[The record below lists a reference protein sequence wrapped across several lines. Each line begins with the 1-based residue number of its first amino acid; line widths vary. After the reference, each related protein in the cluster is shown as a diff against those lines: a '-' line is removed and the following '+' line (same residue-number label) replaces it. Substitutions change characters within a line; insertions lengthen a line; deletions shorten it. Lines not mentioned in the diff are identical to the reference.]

1 MRAIWKGALAFGM
14 VSIPVRLYSATED
27 RDVSFHQV
35 HEEDAGRVRYHRVCT
50 VCDNEVAY
58 ADLAKGFELPSGE
71 TVILTDEDFANLPLP
86 TTKVVELV
94 SFVPADQVDPLAL
107 ARGYYLEPDPAG
119 LKPYELL
126 RAALDRTSRVG
137 LAKIAVRSK
146 ESLAVL
152 RPRGDVLALQTMVW
166 PDEVRKAQ
174 FDVLDREVSVSNA
187 ELKMADTLIEAMS
200 GDFTPEA
207 YQDGYREALLSVI
220 EAKTAG
226 KEFVAPPASA
236 QPAPSVDLI
245 TALQASVEAAKAARG
260 EPQTVP
266 KQRKSGDK
274 SDGDNSDGDKSNKAS
289 REKPSRRS

>member
-1 MRAIWKGALAFGM
+1 MRAIWTGALAFGM

-35 HEEDAGRVRYHRVCT
+35 HDEDAGRVRYQRMCT
-50 VCDNEVAY
+50 VCDQEVAY

-86 TTKVVELV
+86 TTKIVELV
-94 SFVPADQVDPLAL
+94 AFVPADQVDPLAL

-119 LKPYELL
+119 RKPYELL

-174 FDVLDREVSVSNA
+174 FDVLDREVSVSDA

-226 KEFVAPPASA
+226 KEFVAPPTSA
-236 QPAPSVDLI
+236 QPAPAVDLI
-245 TALQASVEAAKAARG
+245 TALKASVEAAKAARG
-260 EPQTVP
+260 DPPNVP
-266 KQRKSGDK
+266 SQRQSGNKGKSGDK
-274 SDGDNSDGDKSNKAS
+274 GKQA
-289 REKPSRRS
+289 SRRS

>member
-35 HEEDAGRVRYHRVCT
+35 HDEDAGRVRYQRMCT
-50 VCDNEVAY
+50 VCDQEVAY

-94 SFVPADQVDPLAL
+94 AFVPADQIDPLAL

-119 LKPYELL
+119 RKPYELL
-126 RAALDRTSRVG
+126 RAALDRTNRVG

-152 RPRGDVLALQTMVW
+152 RPRGEVLALQTMVW

-174 FDVLDREVSVSNA
+174 FDVLDREVSVSSA
-187 ELKMADTLIEAMS
+187 ELKMADSLIEAMS
-200 GDFTPEA
+200 GDFTPET
-207 YQDGYREALLSVI
+207 YHDGYREALLSVI

-226 KEFVAPPASA
+226 QEYVAPPTSA

-245 TALQASVEAAKAARG
+245 SALQASVEAAKAARG
-260 EPQTVP
+260 DPPDLPTP
-266 KQRKSGDK
+266 RKSRDKSGDK
-274 SDGDNSDGDKSNKAS
+274 GKQAS
-289 REKPSRRS
+289 RQR

>member
-35 HEEDAGRVRYHRVCT
+35 HDEDAGRVRYQRMCT
-50 VCDNEVAY
+50 VCDQEVAY

-94 SFVPADQVDPLAL
+94 AFVPADQVDPLAL

-119 LKPYELL
+119 RKPYELL
-126 RAALDRTSRVG
+126 RAALERTSRVG

-174 FDVLDREVSVSNA
+174 FDVLDREVSVSEA

-236 QPAPSVDLI
+236 EPAPAVDLI

-260 EPQTVP
+260 VP
-266 KQRKSGDK
+266 PNVPRQRKSGDK
-274 SDGDNSDGDKSNKAS
+274 GKQA
-289 REKPSRRS
+289 SRRS

>member
-35 HEEDAGRVRYHRVCT
+35 HDEDAGRVRYQRMCT
-50 VCDNEVAY
+50 VCDQEVAY

-86 TTKVVELV
+86 TTKIVELV
-94 SFVPADQVDPLAL
+94 AFVPADQVDPLAL

-119 LKPYELL
+119 RKPYELL

-174 FDVLDREVSVSNA
+174 FDVLDREVSVSDA

-226 KEFVAPPASA
+226 KEFVAPPTSA
-236 QPAPSVDLI
+236 QPAPAVDLI
-245 TALQASVEAAKAARG
+245 TALKASVEAAKAARG
-260 EPQTVP
+260 DPPNVP
-266 KQRKSGDK
+266 SQRQSGNKGKSGDK
-274 SDGDNSDGDKSNKAS
+274 GKQA
-289 REKPSRRS
+289 SRRS

>member
-35 HEEDAGRVRYHRVCT
+35 HDEDAGRVRYQRMCT
-50 VCDNEVAY
+50 VCDKEVAY

-71 TVILTDEDFANLPLP
+71 TVLLTDEDFANLPLP

-94 SFVPADQVDPLAL
+94 AFVPADQVDPLAL

-119 LKPYELL
+119 RKPYELL
-126 RAALDRTSRVG
+126 RAALERTSRVG

-174 FDVLDREVSVSNA
+174 FDVLDREVAVSDA

-200 GDFTPEA
+200 SDFTPEA

-226 KEFVAPPASA
+226 KEFVAPPTSV
-236 QPAPSVDLI
+236 QPAPAVDLI

-260 EPQTVP
+260 DPPNVP
-266 KQRKSGDK
+266 KPRKSGDK
-274 SDGDNSDGDKSNKAS
+274 GKQA
-289 REKPSRRS
+289 SRRS

>member
-1 MRAIWKGALAFGM
+1 M

-35 HEEDAGRVRYHRVCT
+35 HDEDAGRVRYQRMCT
-50 VCDNEVAY
+50 VCDKEVAY

-71 TVILTDEDFANLPLP
+71 TVLLTDEDFANLPLP

-94 SFVPADQVDPLAL
+94 AFVPADQVDPLAL

-119 LKPYELL
+119 RKPYELL
-126 RAALDRTSRVG
+126 RAALERTSRVG

-174 FDVLDREVSVSNA
+174 FDVLDREVAVSDA

-200 GDFTPEA
+200 SDFTPEA

-226 KEFVAPPASA
+226 KEFVAPPTSA
-236 QPAPSVDLI
+236 QPAPAVDLI

-260 EPQTVP
+260 DPPNVP
-266 KQRKSGDK
+266 KPRKSGDK
-274 SDGDNSDGDKSNKAS
+274 GKQA
-289 REKPSRRS
+289 SRRS

>member
-35 HEEDAGRVRYHRVCT
+35 HDEDAGRVRYQRMCT
-50 VCDNEVAY
+50 VCDQEVAY

-94 SFVPADQVDPLAL
+94 AFVPADQVDPLAL

-119 LKPYELL
+119 RKPYELL

-174 FDVLDREVSVSNA
+174 FDVLDREVSVSDA

-226 KEFVAPPASA
+226 KEFVAPPTSA
-236 QPAPSVDLI
+236 QPAPAVDLI
-245 TALQASVEAAKAARG
+245 TALKASVEAAKAARG
-260 EPQTVP
+260 DPPTVP
-266 KQRKSGDK
+266 SQRQSGNEGKSGDK
-274 SDGDNSDGDKSNKAS
+274 GKQA
-289 REKPSRRS
+289 SRRS

>member
-35 HEEDAGRVRYHRVCT
+35 HDEDAGRVRYQRMCT
-50 VCDNEVAY
+50 VCDKEVAY

-71 TVILTDEDFANLPLP
+71 TVLLTDEDFANLPLP

-94 SFVPADQVDPLAL
+94 AFVPADQVDPLAL

-119 LKPYELL
+119 RKPYELL
-126 RAALDRTSRVG
+126 RAALERTSRVG

-174 FDVLDREVSVSNA
+174 FDVLDREVAVSDA

-200 GDFTPEA
+200 SDFTPEA

-226 KEFVAPPASA
+226 KEFVAPPTSA
-236 QPAPSVDLI
+236 QPAPAVDLI

-260 EPQTVP
+260 DTPNVP
-266 KQRKSGDK
+266 KPRKSGDK
-274 SDGDNSDGDKSNKAS
+274 GKQA
-289 REKPSRRS
+289 SRRS

>member
-35 HEEDAGRVRYHRVCT
+35 HDEDAGRVRYQRMCT
-50 VCDNEVAY
+50 VCDKEVAY

-71 TVILTDEDFANLPLP
+71 TVLLTDEDFANLPLP

-94 SFVPADQVDPLAL
+94 AFVPADQVDPLAL

-119 LKPYELL
+119 RKPYELL
-126 RAALDRTSRVG
+126 RAALERTSRVG

-174 FDVLDREVSVSNA
+174 FDVLDREVAVSDA

-200 GDFTPEA
+200 SDFTPEA

-226 KEFVAPPASA
+226 KEFVAPPTSA
-236 QPAPSVDLI
+236 QPAPAVDLI

-260 EPQTVP
+260 DPPNVP
-266 KQRKSGDK
+266 KPRKSGDK
-274 SDGDNSDGDKSNKAS
+274 GKQA
-289 REKPSRRS
+289 SRRS

>member
-35 HEEDAGRVRYHRVCT
+35 HDEDAGRVRYQRMCT
-50 VCDNEVAY
+50 VCDQEVAY

-71 TVILTDEDFANLPLP
+71 TVILTEEDFANLPLP

-94 SFVPADQVDPLAL
+94 AFVPADQVDPLAL

-119 LKPYELL
+119 RKPYELL
-126 RAALDRTSRVG
+126 RAALERTSRVG

-174 FDVLDREVSVSNA
+174 FDVLDREVAVSNA

-200 GDFTPEA
+200 SDFTPEA

-226 KEFVAPPASA
+226 KEFVAPPTSA
-236 QPAPSVDLI
+236 QPAPAVDLI

-260 EPQTVP
+260 DPPNVP
-266 KQRKSGDK
+266 KPRKSGDK
-274 SDGDNSDGDKSNKAS
+274 GKQA
-289 REKPSRRS
+289 SRRS

>member
-35 HEEDAGRVRYHRVCT
+35 HDEDAGRVRYQRMCT
-50 VCDNEVAY
+50 VCDQEVAY

-94 SFVPADQVDPLAL
+94 AFVPADQVDPLAM

-119 LKPYELL
+119 RKPYELL
-126 RAALDRTSRVG
+126 RAALERTSRVG

-152 RPRGDVLALQTMVW
+152 RPRGNVLALQTMVW

-174 FDVLDREVSVSNA
+174 FDVLDREVSVSAA

-207 YQDGYREALLSVI
+207 YHDGYREALLSVI

-226 KEFVAPPASA
+226 KEFVAPPTSA
-236 QPAPSVDLI
+236 QPAP
-245 TALQASVEAAKAARG
+245 EM
-260 EPQTVP
+260 
-266 KQRKSGDK
+266 
-274 SDGDNSDGDKSNKAS
+274 
-289 REKPSRRS
+289 

>member
-35 HEEDAGRVRYHRVCT
+35 HDEDAGRVRYHRVCT
-50 VCDNEVAY
+50 VCDQEVAY

-94 SFVPADQVDPLAL
+94 AFVPADQVDPLAL

-119 LKPYELL
+119 RKPYELL
-126 RAALDRTSRVG
+126 RAALQRTSRVG

-174 FDVLDREVSVSNA
+174 FDVLDREVSVSDA

-207 YQDGYREALLSVI
+207 YHDGYREALLSVI

-226 KEFVAPPASA
+226 KEFVAPPTSA

-260 EPQTVP
+260 EPPNVP
-266 KQRKSGDK
+266 TQRNSADKGSAADKGKSGDK
-274 SDGDNSDGDKSNKAS
+274 GKQAS
-289 REKPSRRS
+289 RRH